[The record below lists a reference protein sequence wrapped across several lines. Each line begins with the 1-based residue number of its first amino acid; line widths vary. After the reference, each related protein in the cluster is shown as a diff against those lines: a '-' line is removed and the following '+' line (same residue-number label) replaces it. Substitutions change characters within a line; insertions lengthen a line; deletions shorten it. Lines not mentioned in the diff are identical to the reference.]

1 MVLCEKIRLI
11 ALPYLTLVELTCIN
25 GNETLLPDLKK
36 KKTKK
41 ERKKKIMTFRTED
54 KIRD

>member
-25 GNETLLPDLKK
+25 GNETLLPDFLKK
-36 KKTKK
+36 KKREK
-41 ERKKKIMTFRTED
+41 EKNYDIQN
-54 KIRD
+54 